1 MNPFEQLVRE
11 RAYDIWESEGRVFG
25 RAEDHWLTAEAE
37 LRAASLSA
45 PVYVQPVTA
54 DLSLAPSP
62 AKTLKPRASRSTAAK
77 AVAEKAVV
85 QASRDRAAPDQDGQ
99 RQIVFGQGCFCQN
112 TGRAQGGPRPP
123 RPKLPR
129 RRLHRAP
136 RRRNRSAPRSRAPWR
151 RWNPPRP
158 CIDGKRIRSSPP
170 PLAGRRA
177 SFLYLVIQAARRRLL
192 QHKSA
197 AATMV
202 RASRTTLNTAT
213 AGQAWAVQNHPP
225 AKPRQLE
232 PR

>member
-85 QASRDRAAPDQDGQ
+85 QASETAPRQTRTASAKSSSAKAASAKTPAAPKAAS
-99 RQIVFGQGCFCQN
+99 
-112 TGRAQGGPRPP
+112 TKTASSSTATKPLRATKPRAV
-123 RPKLPR
+123 
-129 RRLHRAP
+129 AP
-136 RRRNRSAPRSRAPWR
+136 ME
-151 RWNPPRP
+151 
-158 CIDGKRIRSSPP
+158 
-170 PLAGRRA
+170 
-177 SFLYLVIQAARRRLL
+177 
-192 QHKSA
+192 SA
-197 AATMV
+197 ATV
-202 RASRTTLNTAT
+202 
-213 AGQAWAVQNHPP
+213 H
-225 AKPRQLE
+225 
-232 PR
+232 